1 MRLPLL
7 QGPVQSGVRWT
18 KDDIN
23 QLGLTPL
30 NLVCEIWN
38 HKSFFCAVLD
48 HPSRVSLGRLT
59 IGYADPI
66 ESFRQRLIMHSAR
79 PINSSTE
86 YISTQRIINK
96 LNSERDKVRKSTKIL
111 FAHQKARFSTWEH

>member
-1 MRLPLL
+1 MPPFRPLIMRLPLL
-7 QGPVQSGVRWT
+7 QGPVQSGVVCLVGQAKIEWT

-23 QLGLTPL
+23 QLGLAPL

-48 HPSRVSLGRLT
+48 HPSRVSLGRLI

-66 ESFRQRLIMHSAR
+66 ESC
-79 PINSSTE
+79 
-86 YISTQRIINK
+86 
-96 LNSERDKVRKSTKIL
+96 
-111 FAHQKARFSTWEH
+111 